1 MNIPW
6 FHKKA
11 DLDEKQLEQL
21 GDLLR
26 TKGLSVTPPSL
37 AQPIKDRIR
46 AHMFERIDAMSGAQ
60 QQLDLFTLAT
70 VSQDAAFP
78 ESVPDEEESESI
90 LMDRLIMWMRDE
102 GRAVKMD
109 AVKKAVVRERLYDLP
124 EKKSSASV
132 LANIVNSA
140 FFRRT
145 VATVSLSGI
154 LGLAVF
160 TYALKVPVTFAKEL
174 TVVHDIEGTVK
185 VMRDGKEFSAA
196 KGFEIKE
203 GDTIVTGAD
212 GKAVVTYFDK
222 SITRFFENTNVSF
235 DALRSEN
242 FGFDH
247 VVGLHLVEGRV
258 WSNVMDYVVNS
269 EFKVSANDLI
279 ASVSKR
285 ATFSLSSE
293 QNQASIQVFH
303 NLVNVEIPSK
313 DEERTVVKGF
323 QVVASSVLT
332 QKVVEPISLKESEK
346 QWVATNLVNDQQIM
360 GEVEK
365 ENKGVVAGPL
375 GRLQENA
382 SLLFAFDDAERFRLE
397 LNIAERSFYETLK
410 ADGATSDQVR
420 AAFDALQ
427 GVIGKAQ
434 SLKAEDA
441 KKLASSVLQSARN
454 ELLSAKPDSELYDLK
469 VALEDKD
476 FSTAPEE
483 TKLTVALD
491 QASQFL
497 AEAQDLQDR
506 RLKDAAEK
514 ALRKYQQRMR
524 DVEGLVAEYDKKKLV
539 VVDSLSSKRVG
550 LEKLYLAFRNPAV
563 DVILPATT
571 PVAGIAIRP
580 VDTAKEPVA
589 TAVAPTR
596 EPAATTEPARSE
608 NGTPVRSSIDSTSP
622 TGTTSPDVTPAD
634 APAPDESSLP
644 PKLQIS
650 RD

>member
-11 DLDEKQLEQL
+11 DLNEKQLEKL
-21 GDLLR
+21 GELLR
-26 TKGLSVTPPSL
+26 TKGSSVISSSIS
-37 AQPIKDRIR
+37 QPAKDRIR
-46 AHMFERIDAMSGAQ
+46 AHMFERIDAMSGVQ
-60 QQLDLFTLAT
+60 QQLDLFAMAT
-70 VSQDAAFP
+70 DVAPDA
-78 ESVPDEEESESI
+78 VPVGEMPGDEENEAI

-124 EKKSSASV
+124 EKKRSFDSV
-132 LANIVNSA
+132 LAGVLNSA

-174 TVVHDIEGTVK
+174 TVGHDVEGAVK
-185 VMRDGKEFSAA
+185 IVRNGKELSAA

-203 GDTIVTGAD
+203 GDTVVTGAD
-212 GKAVVTYFDK
+212 GKAVITYFDK
-222 SITRFFENTNVSF
+222 SITRFSENTNVSF

-247 VVGLHLVEGRV
+247 VVGLHLIQGRV
-258 WSNVMDYVVNS
+258 WSNVMDYVANS
-269 EFKVSANDLI
+269 EFKVSANDFI

-313 DEERTVVKGF
+313 SEEKTVVKGF
-323 QVVASSVLT
+323 QVVANPQLAQQVI
-332 QKVVEPISLKESEK
+332 EPIQLKADEK
-346 QWVATNLVNDQQIM
+346 QWVATNLVNDQKII

-397 LNIAERSFYETLK
+397 LNIAEKSFYETLK

-420 AAFDALQ
+420 VAFDALQ

-434 SLKAEDA
+434 SLKADDA
-441 KKLASSVLQSARN
+441 KRLASAVLQSARN
-454 ELLSAKPDSELYDLK
+454 ELLSAKPDSQLYDLK
-469 VALEDKD
+469 VALEDND
-476 FSTAPEE
+476 FSSASED

-497 AEAQDLQDR
+497 AEAQDLQDK
-506 RLKDAAEK
+506 RLKDAAQK
-514 ALRKYQQRMR
+514 ALKKYQQRMK
-524 DVEGLVAEYDKKKLV
+524 DVDMLTAEYAQKKITIG
-539 VVDSLSSKRVG
+539 DSLSTKRVG
-550 LEKLYLAFRNPAV
+550 LEKLYMAFRNPVV
-563 DVILPATT
+563 DVLPDVVT
-571 PVAGIAIRP
+571 PVVVARP
-580 VDTAKEPVA
+580 AEDKSTDRGVIKEPVA
-589 TAVAPTR
+589 APMR
-596 EPAATTEPARSE
+596 EPAAGTESAPTETGGSVDTTA
-608 NGTPVRSSIDSTSP
+608 DSTKP
-622 TGTTSPDVTPAD
+622 TNTTPSDDQTT
-634 APAPDESSLP
+634 LP